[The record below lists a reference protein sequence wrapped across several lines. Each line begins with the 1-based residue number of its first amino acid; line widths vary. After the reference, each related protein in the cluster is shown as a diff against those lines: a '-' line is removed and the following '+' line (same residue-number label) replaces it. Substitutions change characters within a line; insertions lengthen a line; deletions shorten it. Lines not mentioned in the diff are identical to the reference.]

1 MIASAIGQFAA
12 SLAWSYLSW
21 YLERQTIRDD
31 ERRKVALEALEQ
43 INKALDWKANNPVV
57 VDSSNPFS
65 DFLQRPKPGTPATKS
80 DDPHSTGVKRPDT
93 DSQR

>member
-12 SLAWSYLSW
+12 SFAWSYLSW

-43 INKALDWKANNPVV
+43 INKALDWKANHPVV
-57 VDSSNPFS
+57 VDDSDPFS
-65 DFLQRPKPGTPATKS
+65 DFVQRPES
-80 DDPHSTGVKRPDT
+80 DTTTAKGDDTGATGVKRPDK
-93 DSQR
+93 DG

>member
-12 SLAWSYLSW
+12 SFAWSYLSW

-43 INKALDWKANNPVV
+43 INKALDWKANHPIV
-57 VDSSNPFS
+57 VDDSDPFS
-65 DFLQRPKPGTPATKS
+65 DFVQRDKSDTTTAKADDPPKTGTP
-80 DDPHSTGVKRPDT
+80 
-93 DSQR
+93 